1 MSVIV
6 NQPELLL
13 DSRSPLGEGP
23 LWDADRGVLWWV
35 DILECLVQC
44 YNPADGTNRTW
55 NIGQM
60 PGTLVLAKDGRLVL
74 AAEKGFLW
82 FDPETGTTETITDP
96 EPDRPEN
103 RFNDGKCDP
112 AGRLWAG
119 TMPICEEGNTGAMYC
134 LHADGRAEKMADD
147 YAIPNGIVWNA
158 EATEMYHIDSPT
170 RRIDAG
176 DYDHHTGAINNRRPL
191 YNVQQEGAFP
201 DGMAMDVEGKIWLA
215 LWGGWAVT
223 RLDPATGE
231 ELDRLELPVS
241 QVTACSFGG
250 PALDELYITSANKG
264 LSEEELAKQPHAGSL
279 FKAKLSVA
287 GTEFTK
293 FAG

>member
-6 NQPELLL
+6 SQPELLL
-13 DSRSPLGEGP
+13 DTRSPLGEGP
-23 LWDADRGVLWWV
+23 LWDAERGVLWWV

-44 YNPADGTNRTW
+44 YNPADGTNCTW
-55 NIGQM
+55 GIGQM
-60 PGTLVLAKDGRLVL
+60 PGTLVLAQDGRLVL

-82 FDPETGTTETITDP
+82 FDPETGDTEPITDP
-96 EPDRPEN
+96 EPDLPEN

-134 LHADGRAEKMADD
+134 LHADSRSEKMADD
-147 YAIPNGIVWNA
+147 YAIPNGILWNA
-158 EATEMYHIDSPT
+158 NATEMYHIDSPT
-170 RRIDAG
+170 RRIDAW
-176 DYDHHTGAINNRRPL
+176 DYDNHTGAINNRRPL
-191 YNVQQEGAFP
+191 HTVQQKGAFP
-201 DGMAMDVEGKIWLA
+201 DGMAMDAEGKIWLA
-215 LWGGWAVT
+215 LWGGWAVI

-231 ELDRLELPVS
+231 ELDQLKLPVS

-279 FKAKLSVA
+279 FKAKLSVT